1 MRILMMVVATAIGI
15 GVIWPAVSAFGGG
28 GGNEATRLVE
38 ATGRAQNKADAVS
51 RSYNDVIPPA
61 IPEAPR
67 RESQPAARQNGQ
79 PPAPGSSVG
88 QAQGPSGPGPSQE
101 GKEEEEPK
109 PTPVLS
115 PGEHA
120 VKDAM
125 DLLKRVEEELG
136 PHHTEYTMAVAR
148 LKRTWAPRY
157 TRQWRSTAA
166 SRRESNMLRTWPTST
181 WTFSRG

>member
-79 PPAPGSSVG
+79 LPAPGSSVG

-101 GKEEEEPK
+101 GKEEETQADPGAEPGR
-109 PTPVLS
+109 TR
-115 PGEHA
+115 GEGRDGPPQKGGGRTGAAPHG
-120 VKDAM
+120 VHHGGGP
-125 DLLKRVEEELG
+125 VEEDLG
-136 PHHTEYTMAVAR
+136 PQVYPGSGGVPPLRGES
-148 LKRTWAPRY
+148 RTC
-157 TRQWRSTAA
+157 
-166 SRRESNMLRTWPTST
+166 
-181 WTFSRG
+181 